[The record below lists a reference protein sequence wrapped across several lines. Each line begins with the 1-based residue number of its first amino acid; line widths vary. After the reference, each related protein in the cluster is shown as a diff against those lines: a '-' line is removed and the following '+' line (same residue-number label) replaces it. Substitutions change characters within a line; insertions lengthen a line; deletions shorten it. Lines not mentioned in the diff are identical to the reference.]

1 MIELRLNVDLDVE
14 GLTRLFRQH
23 RRVRIFDLLERPDAE
38 ALHDYLAEQNDWWR
52 LINTPEG
59 TMEYDRRT
67 WQRLGV
73 RRRRAIDEQVFAHA
87 RDGFQYRYEGLRVPD
102 DPDRLDEDDDPL
114 TAFARLMDSYD
125 MLAML
130 RQITGER
137 DISFS
142 DGHATAYSPGD
153 FLTEHDD
160 DVPGKGRLAAYVYG
174 LTRAWRPEWG
184 GILMFHRDD
193 GAAVDGHVPR
203 FNTLDLF
210 AVPQQH
216 SVSIVTPSAPVRRYA
231 VTGWLRSGRS
241 ATGYSVDAT

>member
-1 MIELRLNVDLDVE
+1 MRLNTGLDVD
-14 GLTRLFRQH
+14 RLAQAFKEH
-23 RRVRIFDLLERPDAE
+23 RRVRIFDLLIQEDAQV
-38 ALHDYLAEQNDWWR
+38 LHTHLEDQDDWWR
-52 LINTPEG
+52 LINAPDG
-59 TMEYDRRT
+59 ILEYDRRA

-73 RRRRAIDEQVFAHA
+73 RRRRALDDQVFAQA

-102 DPDRLDEDDDPL
+102 DPDRLEEDDDPL
-114 TAFARLMDSYD
+114 TAFARLMDSDD
-125 MLAML
+125 MLEML
-130 RQITGER
+130 RRITGKR

-160 DVPGKGRLAAYVYG
+160 DVPGKGRMAAYVYG

-184 GILMFHRDD
+184 GILMFHKDD
-193 GAAVDGHVPR
+193 GAMIDGHVPR

-216 SVSIVTPSAPVRRYA
+216 SVSMVTPSAPVRRYA
-231 VTGWLRSGRS
+231 VTGWLRSRFPDGHS
-241 ATGYSVDAT
+241 NAE

>member
-1 MIELRLNVDLDVE
+1 MTGLRLNTGLDVDR
-14 GLTRLFRQH
+14 LTHSFQEH
-23 RRVRIFDLLERPDAE
+23 RRVRIYDLLEREDAE
-38 ALHDYLAEQNDWWR
+38 ALHAHLEDQNDWWR
-52 LINTPEG
+52 LINVPDG
-59 TMEYDRRT
+59 IMEYDRRA
-67 WQRLGV
+67 WERLGV
-73 RRRRAIDEQVFAHA
+73 RRRRALDEQVFAQA

-102 DPDRLDEDDDPL
+102 EPDRLEEDDDPL
-114 TAFARLMDSYD
+114 TAFARLMDSDD
-125 MLAML
+125 MLDML
-130 RQITGER
+130 RQITGQR

-184 GILMFHRDD
+184 GILMFHKDD
-193 GAAVDGHVPR
+193 GATIDGHVPR

-216 SVSIVTPSAPVRRYA
+216 SVSMVTPSAPVRRYA
-231 VTGWLRSGRS
+231 VTGWLRASLPD
-241 ATGYSVDAT
+241 GYSNAE